1 MTRRRH
7 RERGSALL
15 VTLVLIGALLA
26 GSAVLVMLQMTSNRA
41 TDMTRNG
48 MSSLYCAEAG
58 LAAARGT
65 VAANY
70 PLWNAALAFQVANP
84 GVEPPFL
91 NSVNHLIGA
100 DVTPDY
106 VLTIADNQDETP
118 PANNPS
124 VDNDLRIFLI
134 STCIKFPDNP
144 KQVEELIQFNG
155 GGNCYNAQA
164 GGCGGNGNNN

>member
-1 MTRRRH
+1 
-7 RERGSALL
+7 
-15 VTLVLIGALLA
+15 
-26 GSAVLVMLQMTSNRA
+26 MTSNRA

-91 NSVNHLIGA
+91 NTGQS
-100 DVTPDY
+100 PDRRRR
-106 VLTIADNQDETP
+106 P
-118 PANNPS
+118 
-124 VDNDLRIFLI
+124 LRITCSPSPTIRTRLHRRTTRR
-134 STCIKFPDNP
+134 STTTS
-144 KQVEELIQFNG
+144 G
-155 GGNCYNAQA
+155 SS
-164 GGCGGNGNNN
+164 